1 VSGFRCQR
9 RPDETIGDAATRC
22 ATDAVY
28 HERDRGGDM
37 HTAGE
42 LAADAVLGLVV
53 EWLAKDVN
61 PRVAF
66 RLLRALGRT
75 TPRASRSPR
84 SLHEP
89 RRAAGFPRSSVRAL
103 DYRAH
108 HIRGVG

>member
-66 RLLRALGRT
+66 RLLRALGHNIPET
-75 TPRASRSPR
+75 HQE
-84 SLHEP
+84 LQGGEQFD
-89 RRAAGFPRSSVRAL
+89 AAVREL
-103 DYRAH
+103 
-108 HIRGVG
+108 GVVPLLEGGERL